1 MTADAAY
8 LASLRSIRP
17 REVEQFQQR
26 RDNGIFRD
34 TPPVQALFELA
45 IIAAWRAHQDG
56 EVVTPETIRA
66 RAPELTELQIAELCE
81 SPYFRQ
87 ALAARGI
94 PGAEHLNELSAEQL
108 TALQVMTDPT
118 IGTPVMARL
127 KRLKISYKR
136 WQGWLRQP
144 VFAATYQDLLAKLKA
159 DSVGPV
165 TTALQMEAAAGK
177 VDAAKLVLE
186 LAGVYTPGG
195 AAQAADRQTELALN
209 RLYEAID
216 RFVDDD
222 DTRRR
227 IAHFVKTGQDDI
239 GELVVLPS
247 GDDAAL

>member
-1 MTADAAY
+1 MTADSSY
-8 LASLRSIRP
+8 LAALRSIRP

-26 RDNGIFRD
+26 RDNGVYRD
-34 TPPVQALFELA
+34 TPPAQALFELA

-56 EVVTPETIRA
+56 EVVTPEAIRA
-66 RAPELTELQIAELCE
+66 RAPELTELQVAELCE

-94 PGAEHLNELSAEQL
+94 PGTEHLNELSAEQL

-127 KRLKISYKR
+127 KRLKISYRR

-144 VFAATYQDLLAKLKA
+144 VFAATYQDLLAKLKE
-159 DSVGPV
+159 DSVGAV

-186 LAGVYTPGG
+186 LAGVYVPGG
-195 AAQAADRQTELALN
+195 AAQAADRQTELALT

-216 RFVDDD
+216 RFVTDE

-227 IAHFVKTGQDDI
+227 IAHFVKTGQEDV
-239 GELVVLPS
+239 GELVSLPNV
-247 GDDAAL
+247 GDGEL